1 MLMLVLSG
9 KKDEEKGTSV
19 MELLQNTKTN
29 AQGAE
34 SNLLIELIAYLF
46 SQMSPL
52 EQKRLDQDEYS
63 MMESVLILFAKV
75 IKQDPL

>member
-1 MLMLVLSG
+1 MLVLSG
-9 KKDEEKGTSV
+9 KKDEAKGTSV

-29 AQGAE
+29 AQGAD
-34 SNLLIELIAYLF
+34 SNLLIELIAYLY